1 MTGDTSAVLSAFL
14 QVSYNVVLVII
25 DTSLSLYC
33 LILDEELFFL

>member
-1 MTGDTSAVLSAFL
+1 MTDDTSAVLSVFH

-33 LILDEELFFL
+33 LILDEE